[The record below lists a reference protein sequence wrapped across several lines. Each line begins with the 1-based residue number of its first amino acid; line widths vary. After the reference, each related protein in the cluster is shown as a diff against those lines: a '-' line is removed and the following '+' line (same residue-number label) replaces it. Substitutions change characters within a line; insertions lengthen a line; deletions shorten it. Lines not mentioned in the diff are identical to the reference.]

1 MIYTIKLSILLFRRF
16 LMSKQTLQLHSTI
29 LSIHSLDVDTD
40 IPAALLTLPLFFISK
55 THDEVSVVCPSN
67 FEIDSLDTEPN
78 WQALEVIGPLGFS
91 LTGIMANISGVLA
104 RAKIS
109 IFSISTYDTDYILVK
124 KQTVPLAITALKK
137 DGYNV
142 VVE

>member
-1 MIYTIKLSILLFRRF
+1 
-16 LMSKQTLQLHSTI
+16 MSKQTLQLHSTV
-29 LSIHSLDVDTD
+29 LSIHSLALDDD
-40 IPAALLTLPLFFISK
+40 IPPALLKQPLFFISK
-55 THDEVSVVCPSN
+55 THDELSVVCPDD
-67 FEIDSLDTEPN
+67 FIIDSQDTESN

-104 RAKIS
+104 RAGVS

-124 KQTVPLAITALKK
+124 KQTVNKAMAALRA

-142 VVE
+142 VT

>member
-1 MIYTIKLSILLFRRF
+1 MGF
-16 LMSKQTLQLHSTI
+16 MSKQTLQLHSTV
-29 LSIHSLDVDTD
+29 LSIHSLALDDD
-40 IPAALLTLPLFFISK
+40 IPPALLKQPLFFISK
-55 THDEVSVVCPSN
+55 THDELSVVCPDD
-67 FEIDSLDTEPN
+67 FIIDSQDTESN

-104 RAKIS
+104 RAGVS

-124 KQTVPLAITALKK
+124 KQTVNKAMAALRA

-142 VVE
+142 VT